1 LVGYEQMAKRCV
13 VSTEPPAL
21 SGTLQTK
28 TDHGGEPTSSSA
40 ARRPNQTVSALAEIA
55 DALDKITVDELIA
68 NAAHQSRISEL
79 GSIGPS
85 IPFVREVLSLRG
97 RFGMS

>member
-1 LVGYEQMAKRCV
+1 M
-13 VSTEPPAL
+13 
-21 SGTLQTK
+21 
-28 TDHGGEPTSSSA
+28 
-40 ARRPNQTVSALAEIA
+40 LAEIA

-79 GSIGPS
+79 GTIGPS

-97 RFGMS
+97 RFGMAEYSFVPLVVVRINLGIYLVWRQSFVSNFPV